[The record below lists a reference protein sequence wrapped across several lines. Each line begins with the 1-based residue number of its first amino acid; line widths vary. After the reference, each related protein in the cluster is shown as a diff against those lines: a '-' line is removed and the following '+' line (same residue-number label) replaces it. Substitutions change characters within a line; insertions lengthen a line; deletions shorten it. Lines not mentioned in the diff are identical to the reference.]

1 MKSLLFA
8 FLAMTVLSC
17 SFAMAA
23 DPAPAGSVVIA
34 EPAAPPAWAEKLIV
48 SLSAVPVVGP
58 ILSKALLY
66 AGIVSSSLTAI
77 IAFLL
82 SSIAALG
89 GVLKISGLAEFAA
102 KLEAFK
108 NGKIMYYLKYLSM
121 FNANKPD
128 DKPKA

>member
-1 MKSLLFA
+1 
-8 FLAMTVLSC
+8 MTVLSC

-23 DPAPAGSVVIA
+23 DPAPASVSVA

-48 SLSAVPVVGP
+48 AVSAVPVVGP
-58 ILSKALLY
+58 ILSKAVLY

-82 SSIAALG
+82 SVMAALG
-89 GVLKISGLAEFAA
+89 GVLKISGLAELAA

-108 NGKIMYYLKYLSM
+108 SGKIMYYLKYLSM
-121 FNANKPD
+121 FNASKPD
-128 DKPKA
+128 DPPKA